1 MYIITGDK
9 IMLMRE
15 YLANLSYKYKGDWDQ
30 ITKAIGRKE
39 QVGNYDINEKYL
51 TIVDKDYPDELK
63 MLRFPPW
70 VIYYE
75 GNIELLKERKVAI
88 VGSRKIGKYAY
99 HVTKKLCKKLV
110 RDNCLVSGLALGV
123 DGVVHESA
131 IINGGK
137 TIGVIGSG
145 LGYIYPKENK
155 ELYQIMRKEHLIIS
169 EYPYFVKVEKHHF
182 PWRNRLIAALG
193 KCLYVTQAQI
203 KSGTMHTVNEA
214 LNLSKEVYC
223 VPYSLDDF
231 DGEGCNLLIFQG
243 ANIIINEDLK

>member
-1 MYIITGDK
+1 
-9 IMLMRE
+9 MRE
-15 YLANLSYKYKGDWDQ
+15 YLANLSYKYKGDWNK
-30 ITKAIGRKE
+30 ITKAIGRNE
-39 QVGNYDINEKYL
+39 QVENYDIKEKYF
-51 TIVDKDYPDELK
+51 TIVDKEYPEEFK
-63 MLRFPPW
+63 NLRFPPW
-70 VIYYE
+70 VIYYK
-75 GNIELLKERKVAI
+75 GDIELLKRRKVAI
-88 VGSRKIGKYAY
+88 VGSRRIGKYAY
-99 HVTKKLCKKLV
+99 TITRKLCKKLS

-145 LGYIYPKENK
+145 LGYVYPKENK
-155 ELYQIMRKEHLIIS
+155 ELYQIMGSEHLIIS
-169 EYPYFVKVEKHHF
+169 EYPYFVKIEKYHF

-193 KCLYVTQAQI
+193 EKLYVTQAQI

-214 LNLSKEVYC
+214 LNLAKEVYC
-223 VPYSLDDF
+223 VPYGLDDL